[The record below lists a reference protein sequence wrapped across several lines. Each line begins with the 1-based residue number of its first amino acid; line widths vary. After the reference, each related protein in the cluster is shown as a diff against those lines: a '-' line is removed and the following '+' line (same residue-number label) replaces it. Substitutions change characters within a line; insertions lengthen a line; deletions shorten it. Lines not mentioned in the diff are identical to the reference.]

1 MNKFP
6 IVALVLLLAGMALVL
21 NSSGILCPFA
31 GDSSSCKANG
41 NCTGNC
47 GANCGENG
55 TCPNAATCAQNIS
68 SEENCSAL
76 GSCPVKAASTGKG
89 CCSGR

>member
-6 IVALVLLLAGMALVL
+6 IVALVLLLAGMALIL
-21 NSSGILCPFA
+21 NSSGISCPFA
-31 GDSSSCKANG
+31 GDNSSCKVNE

-47 GANCGENG
+47 GDNG
-55 TCPNAATCAQNIS
+55 TCPNGAACAQNIS

-76 GSCPVKAASTGKG
+76 GSCPVKAASVGKG

>member
-6 IVALVLLLAGMALVL
+6 IVALVLLMAGMALVL
-21 NSSGILCPFA
+21 NCSGISCPFA
-31 GDSSSCKANG
+31 GDNSTCQVNG

-47 GANCGENG
+47 SVNGSENC
-55 TCPNAATCAQNIS
+55 TCPNGAVCAQNNS
-68 SEENCSAL
+68 TEENCSAL
-76 GSCPVKAASTGKG
+76 GSCPVKAPSTGIG